1 MMRGERKLRFAVG
14 DRGQPLDKSLR
25 RILSATPHRGW
36 TKGFL
41 SLEFGERRE
50 TRFDSE
56 IELIEIRIRDSILE
70 IGEDWKS
77 GLSSRFFT
85 CTGVLRPRGNWK
97 LILG

>member
-25 RILSATPHRGW
+25 RNLSATPHRGR

-41 SLEFGERRE
+41 SLEKEGRLDWIRR
-50 TRFDSE
+50 
-56 IELIEIRIRDSILE
+56 LIRIRDSILE

-77 GLSSRFFT
+77 GLSSRFCT
-85 CTGVLRPRGNWK
+85 CTGVLRPCGNWK
-97 LILG
+97 PILG